1 MAAMPFEPGKSG
13 NPAGRPAGSRNAA
26 TLAMDALID
35 GETDAITRKCIELA
49 KAGDGPALRL
59 CMERL
64 GPPRKERS
72 VSFAMPAIDKPA
84 DCITAMAAIFKG
96 VADGELTPGE
106 AESLSK
112 ILDGYK
118 RTVDLVDLAARI
130 EALEQ
135 RTGERQ

>member
-1 MAAMPFEPGKSG
+1 MS
-13 NPAGRPAGSRNAA
+13 
-26 TLAMDALID
+26 
-35 GETDAITRKCIELA
+35 
-49 KAGDGPALRL
+49 
-59 CMERL
+59 
-64 GPPRKERS
+64 
-72 VSFAMPAIDKPA
+72 
-84 DCITAMAAIFKG
+84 
-96 VADGELTPGE
+96 DGELTPGE

>member
-1 MAAMPFEPGKSG
+1 L
-13 NPAGRPAGSRNAA
+13 R
-26 TLAMDALID
+26 
-35 GETDAITRKCIELA
+35 RK
-49 KAGDGPALRL
+49 
-59 CMERL
+59 RL

-72 VSFAMPAIDKPA
+72 VSFAMPAIEKPA

-106 AESLSK
+106 AESLSR

-135 RTGERQ
+135 RAGERQ

>member
-1 MAAMPFEPGKSG
+1 
-13 NPAGRPAGSRNAA
+13 
-26 TLAMDALID
+26 
-35 GETDAITRKCIELA
+35 
-49 KAGDGPALRL
+49 
-59 CMERL
+59 
-64 GPPRKERS
+64 
-72 VSFAMPAIDKPA
+72 
-84 DCITAMAAIFKG
+84 MAAIFKG
-96 VADGELTPGE
+96 VAGGELTPGE